1 MDDKI
6 LDLEKIKT
14 EREAAALKHKFE
26 QGMDIGNGAICHLT
40 TDQYELL
47 SNAAHEICVSACKG
61 DKNYG
66 YQYVDILADFTSMI
80 TGIYPEQD
88 LLKYVWYKATE
99 LKSKGMETDINKLLE
114 ILIGKFTYDKH
125 PDIKEV
131 NSEELKE
138 FTKEQII
145 FLKTVMGASD
155 PHVCEKL
162 LEPLQETMRNLV
174 YVGPSKL

>member
-14 EREAAALKHKFE
+14 EREAVALKQKFE

-40 TDQYELL
+40 ADQYELL
-47 SNAAHEICVSACKG
+47 AKTAHEICVSACNG
-61 DKNYG
+61 DKKYG
-66 YQYVDILADFTSMI
+66 YQYVDILADLTSII
-80 TGIYPEQD
+80 TGIYPERD
-88 LLKYVWYKATE
+88 LLKYVWYKAIE
-99 LKSKGMETDINKLLE
+99 RKSKGMETDINNLLE

-125 PDIKEV
+125 PNLKEV
-131 NSEELKE
+131 NSEDLKN
-138 FTKEQII
+138 FTKEQTT

-155 PHVCEKL
+155 PRVSEKL